1 MKAIALS
8 ELLKV
13 MSMET
18 FRKLKARGRIELTRG
33 APNTEI
39 LIGSLPNRFQAAL
52 SHLSIP

>member
-18 FRKLKARGRIELTRG
+18 FRKLRARGRIVVTRT
-33 APNTEI
+33 APYTEI
-39 LIGSLPNRFQAAL
+39 DAGSLPNRFQAAL
-52 SHLSIP
+52 SRLPTA